1 MKKPEW
7 RLLVT
12 AIVLATLT
20 LAPVARAEAP
30 WPNRT
35 ITLLVPWPAGGESDA
50 YARALAPELSAIL
63 GQSVIVENKP
73 GATGSIGIRHVARG
87 KADGYTLLFANT
99 TSLVGNYVFSPEPVN
114 FDPLKDF
121 TPIAITVD
129 SSYVL
134 WAHPSLGV
142 KTFDEFL
149 ARARDASKPQLAF
162 GTTGI
167 GALSEV
173 SVEQLARRYQLDL
186 IKVPYKGTA
195 PQVQDLIAG
204 HTQIGTA
211 NLAVALGAYRDKRLI
226 PLLVI
231 GGKERLPDLP
241 HIPTDHELGF
251 TEIDLTVWD
260 GVFVHA
266 DTPADI
272 VAKLTDAVEVAVKRQ
287 SYRKIADGNGH
298 RAIFQPGTKASARI
312 KNDIAGRQKLKAGI
326 K

>member
-1 MKKPEW
+1 MKKSKW
-7 RLLVT
+7 LLLVA
-12 AIVLATLT
+12 AIALATLT
-20 LAPVARAEAP
+20 LAPSVHAEAP
-30 WPNRT
+30 WPNRA
-35 ITLLVPWPAGGESDA
+35 ITLLVPWPAGGESDT
-50 YARALAPELSAIL
+50 YARALAPELATLL

-114 FDPLKDF
+114 FDPVKDF

-142 KTFDEFL
+142 KNFDEFL
-149 ARARDASKPQLAF
+149 ARARDASKPPLAF

-173 SVEQLARRYQLDL
+173 SVERLARRYRLEL
-186 IKVPYKGTA
+186 TKIPYKGTA

-204 HTQIGTA
+204 HIQIGTA
-211 NLAVALGAYRDKRLI
+211 NLAVALGAYKDKRLV

-231 GGKERLPDLP
+231 GGKTRLPDLP
-241 HIPTDHELGF
+241 DIPTDHELGF
-251 TEIDLTVWD
+251 TDLDLTVWD

-272 VAKLTDAVEVAVKRQ
+272 VAKLTEAVGAAVKTQ
-287 SYRKIADGNGH
+287 GYRKIADGNGH
-298 RAIFQPGTKASARI
+298 RAIFQSGAAARARI
-312 KNDIAGRQKLKAGI
+312 KNDIEGRQKIKTGI